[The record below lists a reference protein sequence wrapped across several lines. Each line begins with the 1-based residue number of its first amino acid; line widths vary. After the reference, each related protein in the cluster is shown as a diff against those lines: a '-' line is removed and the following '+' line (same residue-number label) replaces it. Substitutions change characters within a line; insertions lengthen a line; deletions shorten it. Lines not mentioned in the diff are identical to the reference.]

1 MKNLKIDRAWAKT
14 IQNALIA
21 AVLLVSVATGALAD
35 PQEEAFQVLEQWITA
50 FNASDVDGIVKLYAS
65 DALFLGT
72 GSKTVVTRTED
83 IRAYF
88 ERALKSDL
96 PRGAVFSD
104 YASRVLSDTAVL
116 FTGLSA
122 SSRTKE
128 GQTITA
134 EGRATFVIAQGAEGW
149 RIVHFHRSA
158 MPN

>member
-1 MKNLKIDRAWAKT
+1 MR
-14 IQNALIA
+14 NALMA
-21 AVLLVSVATGALAD
+21 AVLLVSVATGALAG
-35 PQEEAFQVLEQWITA
+35 PQEEAFQVLEQWLTA
-50 FNASDVDGIVKLYAS
+50 FNASDVEGIVRLHAS

-104 YASRVLSDTAVL
+104 YSSRVLSDTAVL
-116 FTGLSA
+116 FTGLGA

-128 GQTITA
+128 GKTITA
-134 EGRATFVIAQGAEGW
+134 EGRATFVIAKGTEGW